1 MTSSTLP
8 RTAVVLGAG
17 GLVGQ
22 AFHLGVLTAL
32 EEVGFDAR
40 RAQILVGTSA
50 GSLVAAGL
58 GAGLSASD
66 LRAELLGDPLS
77 EAGQRLRHS
86 SVVDFGSAETAALGS
101 GPPDAGR
108 VRRLG
113 PLAPQVLLS
122 SARRPWAV
130 RPGALASSLL
140 PAGRIDTDVIARG
153 LQRLHGSGW
162 PDRDLRI
169 CALRARDGR
178 RVVFG
183 THGAPSTDVGTAVAA
198 SCAIPAYF
206 APVHIGGQAYVDGG
220 GHSPSN
226 ADVVAADRPELV
238 VVVSPMTMGRGTV
251 RRPPADTAI
260 RLAVRRYLAQEV
272 RRLRRG
278 GAEVVVLQPG
288 PQDLPVMGLNPM
300 LHSRAEEVVRTA
312 RDSTRGRLAA
322 QQRLGQLLRQ
332 D

>member
-1 MTSSTLP
+1 MTPSTLP

-40 RAQILVGTSA
+40 RAQTLVGTSA

-66 LRAELLGDPLS
+66 LRAELLGEALS
-77 EAGQRLRHS
+77 EQGQRLRAS
-86 SVVDFGSAETAALGS
+86 SVVDLGSAETAALGA
-101 GPPDAGR
+101 GPDTSRA
-108 VRRLG
+108 RRRG

-140 PAGRIDTDVIARG
+140 PAGRIETDVIARG
-153 LQRLHGSGW
+153 LQRLHGGTW
-162 PDRDLRI
+162 PERDLRI
-169 CALRARDGR
+169 CALRASDGR

-183 THGAPSTDVGTAVAA
+183 TPGAPRTDVGTAVAA

-206 APVHIGGQAYVDGG
+206 APVHVSGQAYVDGG

-226 ADVVAADRPELV
+226 ADVVAPDRPELV

-272 RRLRRG
+272 RRLRRAG
-278 GAEVVVLQPG
+278 TEVVVLQPG
-288 PQDLPVMGLNPM
+288 PHDLPVMGLNPM
-300 LHSRAEEVVRTA
+300 LHSRAEDVVRTA
-312 RDSTRGRLAA
+312 RASTRTRLAA
-322 QQRLGQLLRQ
+322 QPRLLEVLRQ
-332 D
+332 P